1 MTDLDQ
7 ANSGRISLANADCER
22 RHGWRAF
29 SPGQGGF
36 RAMMPAVAPQMWAKN
51 AMSPELTVL
60 SEMLRAAAAR
70 EIIPRFQHVAAQ
82 AKADGSLVTQA
93 DLGVQAII
101 RAELAQAFP
110 GVPLLGEEMPAE
122 EQRALLAS
130 AEGGIWCLDPL
141 DGTSN
146 YAGGFPYFCI
156 SLALLHGGQTRLGL
170 VLDPVRDE
178 CFAAERGSGAWLNGM
193 PLAPPFAGTD
203 LGDCLAIVDL
213 KRLPASLLARLG
225 AGAPYRS
232 LRSLGSV
239 ALEWCWLA
247 AGRARLYLHGGQRL
261 WDYAAGRLIARE
273 AGVHSQLHELG
284 GEPVINELS
293 LNPRL
298 AVAAANPVLLAHWI
312 AWLELGEGP
321 RPDRQEGK
329 GR

>member
-1 MTDLDQ
+1 M
-7 ANSGRISLANADCER
+7 AAISPEAKGC
-22 RHGWRAF
+22 
-29 SPGQGGF
+29 
-36 RAMMPAVAPQMWAKN
+36 RAMMLVLVSRARVLNAMN
-51 AMSPELTVL
+51 AMSPLLTDL
-60 SEMLRAAAAR
+60 SGMLRAAAAR
-70 EIIPRFQHVAAQ
+70 EILPRFQRVAVQ

-101 RAELAQAFP
+101 RAELEQAFP
-110 GVPLLGEEMPAE
+110 GIPLLGEEMSGE
-122 EQRALLAS
+122 EQRALLAG

-156 SLALLHGGQTRLGL
+156 SLALLRGGRARLGL

-178 CFAAERGSGAWLNGM
+178 CFAAELGSGAWLNGM

-213 KRLPASLLARLG
+213 KRLPPLLLARLG

-273 AGVHSQLHELG
+273 AGIRSQLLEPGGQPVTDELA
-284 GEPVINELS
+284 LT
-293 LNPRL
+293 PRL
-298 AVAAANPVLLAHWI
+298 AVAAANQDLLAQWST
-312 AWLELGEGP
+312 WLGLDAGLRLEPSDG
-321 RPDRQEGK
+321 
-329 GR
+329 